1 MMMDRIEHKAK
12 EMRPN
17 PMTLGALADITG
29 STCKGDP
36 NVLIKGVGTI
46 SNAAEGEITFIADA
60 KFRSKLSD
68 TKATAVIL
76 TEGDAQVCQTNALIC
91 QDPKLVFAKVVE
103 NLYANKTV
111 TPTIHE
117 SVVIGKDTDIHP
129 NVHIGPFCFIGDR
142 VKIGANCVLQAGCS
156 IADDCIIEEGTVL
169 YPRVTIYQ
177 SCHIGK
183 NCTIHTGVVIGA
195 DGFGFTKNKTQ
206 WIRVPQVGGVKIGDR
221 VEIGANTTIDRGAIE
236 DTEIGNDVI
245 LDNLIQIG
253 HNVKIGDGTAIAACV
268 GIAGSTTIGKHC
280 LVGGGTRFNGHID
293 IADFVQ
299 IVGCTNVA
307 HSITKPGGYGSA
319 ITAMDITQ
327 WKKNLFRFH
336 RLDQLFD
343 RVKDVEKKL
352 QEKEEI

>member
-1 MMMDRIEHKAK
+1 MDRIEHRAK
-12 EMRPN
+12 EKRPN
-17 PMTLGALADITG
+17 VMTLGALAELTG

-36 NVLIKGVGTI
+36 CVQIKGVGTI
-46 SNAAEGEITFIADA
+46 SHAVEGEITFIADA
-60 KFRSKLSD
+60 KYRSQLSQ

-76 TEGDAQVCQTNALIC
+76 TESDSHACHTNALIC

-103 NLYANKTV
+103 NLYPNK
-111 TPTIHE
+111 
-117 SVVIGKDTDIHP
+117 SVKTSVHVSAVIGQETDIHP
-129 NVHIGPFCFIGDR
+129 DAHIGPFCVIGDR
-142 VKIGANCVLQAGCS
+142 VKIGAHVIVQAGCS
-156 IADDCIIEEGTVL
+156 IGDDCIIEDNTVL

-177 SCHIGK
+177 DCSIGK
-183 NCTIHTGVVIGA
+183 NCTIHSGVIIGA
-195 DGFGFTKNKTQ
+195 DGFGFTKNKSE
-206 WIRVPQVGGVKIGDR
+206 WVRVPQVGSVKIGDR

-293 IADFVQ
+293 IADYVQ

-336 RLDQLFD
+336 RLEQLAG
-343 RVKDVEKKL
+343 RVKDIEKKL
-352 QEKEEI
+352 KEKEEI

>member
-1 MMMDRIEHKAK
+1 MNRIEHKAK
-12 EMRPN
+12 EKRPN
-17 PMTLGALADITG
+17 VMTLGALAELTG

-36 NVLIKGVGTI
+36 SVLIKGIGTI
-46 SNAAEGEITFIADA
+46 TQAADGEITFIADA
-60 KFRSKLSD
+60 KYRSLLSQ

-76 TEGDAQVCQTNALIC
+76 TESDSIACQTNALIC

-103 NLYANKTV
+103 SLYHNKTV
-111 TPTIHE
+111 TACVHE
-117 SVVIGKDTDIHP
+117 SAVIGQDTDIHP
-129 NVHIGPFCFIGDR
+129 NAHVGPFCVIGER
-142 VKIGANCVLQAGCS
+142 VKIGANVVLQAGCS
-156 IADDCIIEEGTVL
+156 IGDDCIIEDNTIL

-177 SCHIGK
+177 ACTIGK
-183 NCTIHTGVVIGA
+183 NCTIHSGVIIGA
-195 DGFGFTKNKTQ
+195 DGFGFVKNKSG
-206 WIRVPQVGGVKIGDR
+206 WVRVPQVGGVKIGDR

-293 IADFVQ
+293 IADYVQ

-319 ITAMDITQ
+319 ITAMDITV

-336 RLDQLFD
+336 RLEQLAS
-343 RVKDVEKKL
+343 RVKDIEKKL
-352 QEKEEI
+352 KEKEEI